1 MRLRTHLIALVLAAL
16 VPLLGFAALVIRDNA
31 RLQLA
36 VTERGMRETAR
47 AVAHTVDAT
56 LDAAITALQ
65 ALAES
70 EHLDPGNLS
79 AFHALCQRVARAQG
93 WTNILV
99 FDPEGRALMNTSA
112 PLDAPLAATRR
123 PAVLAQA
130 RDTRRPAVSNL
141 FDGAFHRNIVAVY
154 VPVVRN
160 GTVRFVMSA
169 ALPAADLGAVL
180 RAQQFGPEGVAV
192 LQDRDNVVIARTR
205 SETEMV
211 GRRIENATPGQE
223 GWTRSR
229 LFEGPEVYVAFATAP
244 LSGWRVVLTV
254 PVEIV
259 GSPQRR
265 ALWQM
270 LAGAA
275 VAAALAGGLAFLF
288 GRRIAGAVGSLVRIA
303 RAVEGNRPSEPLR
316 TGVTEVNALAEQL
329 RAAADLARVRE
340 QEVAARERQ
349 ARTIG
354 EMAHALNASPDLDGV
369 LRTAVEAVRG
379 LVRADFARI
388 ALVDEAGRL
397 VLCYSTTDSTAMPP
411 GFVIERGHGLGGLVW
426 DTGVPVRTDDFGADP
441 RFRDDRYLPIANAD
455 GIVSCMAVPIVTA
468 GAVAGVIY
476 ANNRAWRPFTASDEA
491 ALVTLA
497 NHAAVAVQ
505 KARLLAGEHAAR
517 AEAEAASRGKDELLA
532 MLGHEL
538 RNPLSAIA
546 TAAHVLGRADLGEE
560 PARRALAVI
569 ARQNGHLTRLVD
581 DLLDV
586 ARVTAGKITLA
597 PQPVELADAV
607 QGAVATLSASGRTE
621 RHRVTLDLKP
631 VWSNVDP
638 TRFEQV
644 VINLVSNAL
653 RFTPV
658 GGTVDVVIGEEL
670 RNAVLCVRDSGVGL
684 APEMLRRVFDPFVQA
699 ERGPDRGP
707 GGLGLGLTLVR
718 RIAELHGGTVEAVSD
733 GPGRGSAFTVR
744 LPALPAPSPALVPGL
759 AGPATGVE
767 GVRRR
772 ILVVE
777 DNEDAREMLRLMLGL
792 AGHEVHDAT
801 DGPAGLEAAL
811 RLRPD
816 IALIDVGLPGFDGY
830 ELARRLRAA
839 VGASIH
845 LVALT
850 GYGQPEDRRRAQEA
864 GFDAHLVKPI
874 DQERLRAAIPVA
886 ADATKNA

>member
-1 MRLRTHLIALVLAAL
+1 MRLRTHLIVLVFAAL
-16 VPLLGFAALVIRDNA
+16 VPILGFAALVIRDNA

-36 VTERGMRETAR
+36 VTERGMRETAW

-56 LDAAITALQ
+56 LDTAITALQ
-65 ALAES
+65 ALGES
-70 EHLDPGNLS
+70 AHLDPRDLS

-99 FDPEGRALMNTSA
+99 FDADGRALMNTSA
-112 PLDAPLAATRR
+112 PLGGPLAATRR
-123 PAVLAQA
+123 PAEVAQA
-130 RDTRRPAVSNL
+130 RDTRRPAVSDL

-154 VPVVRN
+154 VPVVRE
-160 GTVRFVMSA
+160 GAVRFVLSA
-169 ALPAADLGAVL
+169 ALPAVDLGGVL
-180 RAQQFGPEGVAV
+180 RAQQFGPHGVAV
-192 LQDRDNVVIARTR
+192 LQDRSNVIIARTQG
-205 SETEMV
+205 EAEMV
-211 GRRIENATPGQE
+211 GQRARDPRPGLE
-223 GWTRSR
+223 GWSRSLR
-229 LFEGPEVYVAFATAP
+229 DGTEVYLAFATAP

-254 PVEIV
+254 PVETV
-259 GSPQRR
+259 ESPLRR

-275 VAAALAGGLAFLF
+275 VAAGLAGGLAFLF

-303 RAVEGNRPSEPLR
+303 RAVESNRPSEPLR
-316 TGVTEVNALAEQL
+316 TGVTEVNTLAEQL
-329 RAAADLARVRE
+329 RAAAELARARE
-340 QEVAARERQ
+340 QELGAREHQ

-354 EMAHALNASPDLDGV
+354 EVARALNASAGLDEV

-397 VLCYSTTDSTAMPP
+397 VLRYSTIDSSAMPP
-411 GFVIERGHGLGGLVW
+411 GFVIERGHGLGGSTW
-426 DTGVPVRTDDFGADP
+426 ATGVPVRTDDFAADP
-441 RFRDDRYLPIANAD
+441 RFRDDRYLSIANSD
-455 GIVSCMAVPIVTA
+455 GIVACMAVPIVTA
-468 GAVAGVIY
+468 DTVVGVIY
-476 ANNRAWRPFTASDEA
+476 ANNCTRRPFTSSDEA

-497 NHAAVAVQ
+497 HHAAVAVQ

-517 AEAEAASRGKDELLA
+517 AEAEAASRSKDELLA

-538 RNPLSAIA
+538 RNPLAAIA
-546 TAAHVLGRADLGEE
+546 GAAHVLGSTSPGEE

-569 ARQNGHLTRLVD
+569 SRQNAHLARLVD

-597 PQPVELADAV
+597 PRPVELADAV
-607 QGAVATLSASGRTE
+607 QTAVATLVGSGRTE
-621 RHRVTLDLKP
+621 PHRVTLDLKP
-631 VWSNVDP
+631 VWSHVDP

-644 VINLVSNAL
+644 VVNLVSNAL

-658 GGTVDVVIGEEL
+658 GGTIEVMVGTDGGS
-670 RNAVLCVRDSGVGL
+670 AVLRVRDSGVGI
-684 APEMLRRVFDPFVQA
+684 APEMLRRVFEPFVQA
-699 ERGPDRGP
+699 KRAPDRGP

-718 RIAELHGGTVEAVSD
+718 RIAELHGGSVDATSD
-733 GPGRGSAFTVR
+733 GPDRGSVFTVR
-744 LPALPAPSPALVPGL
+744 LPALPAPASDHVATPG
-759 AGPATGVE
+759 ASAPVGA
-767 GVRRR
+767 RRR

-777 DNEDAREMLRLMLGL
+777 DNEDEREMLRLVLGL
-792 AGHEVHDAT
+792 AGQEVHDAA
-801 DGPAGLEAAL
+801 DGPTGLEAAL

-816 IALIDVGLPGFDGY
+816 IAFIDVGLPGFDGH

-839 VGASIH
+839 LGSAIH

-864 GFDAHLVKPI
+864 GFDAHLVKPV
-874 DQERLRAAIPVA
+874 DPDALRATIHFA
-886 ADATKNA
+886 AGASQRA